1 LDESLE
7 SYVKFQLLN
16 QEFTFDVDVSQLPCG
31 LNGALYF
38 SEMDADGGMSYDTN
52 ECGAAFGTGY
62 CDAQCPHDMKWI
74 SGEANCEEWT
84 PSDSDENAGTGFYGS
99 CCAEMDIWEANSITQ
114 AYTTHPCSIEHAY
127 KCEGTECG
135 DNAADERYDGV
146 CDKDGCDFGSWRL
159 GDHEYYGPGSEFKI
173 DTTKPFTVV
182 TQFITDDGTENG
194 ELISVRRKYVQ
205 DGNVIENSKVHW
217 DGVDIEPYDEIG
229 GDFCAEVKEV
239 YGDYN
244 HHDLLGGLKR
254 MGDQMKNG
262 MVLVMSLWD
271 DHDANMLWLDSN
283 YPLDKDPSEPGVNRG
298 PCPEDSGVPADV
310 EAEFPDATVIFSK
323 VRVGDLDSTY

>member
-1 LDESLE
+1 MIVHFNWLIEFYEPNS
-7 SYVKFQLLN
+7 SKIFQYFRYVKFQLLN

-135 DNAADERYDGV
+135 DNAADER
-146 CDKDGCDFGSWRL
+146 L
-159 GDHEYYGPGSEFKI
+159 EF
-173 DTTKPFTVV
+173 
-182 TQFITDDGTENG
+182 
-194 ELISVRRKYVQ
+194 
-205 DGNVIENSKVHW
+205 
-217 DGVDIEPYDEIG
+217 
-229 GDFCAEVKEV
+229 
-239 YGDYN
+239 
-244 HHDLLGGLKR
+244 DL
-254 MGDQMKNG
+254 
-262 MVLVMSLWD
+262 
-271 DHDANMLWLDSN
+271 N
-283 YPLDKDPSEPGVNRG
+283 Y
-298 PCPEDSGVPADV
+298 
-310 EAEFPDATVIFSK
+310 
-323 VRVGDLDSTY
+323 

>member
-1 LDESLE
+1 MI
-7 SYVKFQLLN
+7 VIQ
-16 QEFTFDVDVSQLPCG
+16 
-31 LNGALYF
+31 
-38 SEMDADGGMSYDTN
+38 
-52 ECGAAFGTGY
+52 
-62 CDAQCPHDMKWI
+62 
-74 SGEANCEEWT
+74 
-84 PSDSDENAGTGFYGS
+84 
-99 CCAEMDIWEANSITQ
+99 
-114 AYTTHPCSIEHAY
+114 
-127 KCEGTECG
+127 
-135 DNAADERYDGV
+135 
-146 CDKDGCDFGSWRL
+146 
-159 GDHEYYGPGSEFKI
+159 
-173 DTTKPFTVV
+173 
-182 TQFITDDGTENG
+182 
-194 ELISVRRKYVQ
+194 
-205 DGNVIENSKVHW
+205 IENLTFGIINDQVHW

-310 EAEFPDATVIFSK
+310 EAEYPDATVIFSK

>member
-1 LDESLE
+1 L
-7 SYVKFQLLN
+7 SY
-16 QEFTFDVDVSQLPCG
+16 E
-31 LNGALYF
+31 
-38 SEMDADGGMSYDTN
+38 TN

-74 SGEANCEEWT
+74 SGEANSEEWT
-84 PSDSDENAGTGFYGS
+84 PSDSDENAGTGYYGS
-99 CCAEMDIWEANSITQ
+99 CCAEMDIWEANMITQ
-114 AYTTHPCSIEHAY
+114 AYTTHPCSIENAY
-127 KCEGTECG
+127 RCEGTECG
-135 DNAADERYDGV
+135 DNASGERYDGV

-182 TQFITDDGTENG
+182 TQFITSDGTENG
-194 ELISVRRKYVQ
+194 DLISVRRKYVQ

-229 GDFCAEVKEV
+229 GDFCSEVKEI
-239 YGDYN
+239 YGDNN
-244 HHDLLGGLKR
+244 HHDELGGLKR

-298 PCPEDSGVPADV
+298 PCPEDSGVPDEV
-310 EAEFPDATVIFSK
+310 EAEYADATVIFSK